1 MNDVEKRWPAI
12 AAWGAFGLLALFYL
26 SLKSFCFHWQV
37 GDENIYFYM
46 AWATVDHG
54 ALPYGDFFFAH
65 PPLHILPGMAV
76 FGLLGFG
83 PVSVRLIPI
92 GATLVGAF
100 FLFRLARA
108 RIGNIGA
115 AATVFLYLTAFSL
128 IRASTHWTGINL
140 AVMWSVLGLWAL
152 HRKRP
157 ATAGVFLAAGVC
169 TGNYV
174 MPGAIMMG
182 MLAFLDSRR
191 AGLRYLLGFAVPWA
205 SIQALGLALGG
216 TAYLK
221 AVYAYHLLKPQ
232 AAGASYKMSVRV
244 FGDNFALFLGVLLGP
259 LMAALDGFLGRA
271 SGKRPERQELVQG
284 QDGSWLRRFF
294 AWWRVRLVETGPA
307 GLARVGALWALGYVL
322 FIAMLPRVF
331 PFYFLLMFP
340 GMALAGGYAIECWV
354 RNSGNLVA
362 GAKERGKYFWEAA
375 AILIMLL
382 VAVGMGYFVRVPIQR
397 TLLPRYTRS
406 HDKPMKWSDGRLPG
420 FVNRAFRSCCF
431 DDVAMA
437 YTSYGTIQEILYHE
451 SRYFEKAEEL
461 AGYVREHSN
470 PDQSI
475 FGDSSTAG
483 LVALLSGRRLAADF
497 ADTNVMR
504 FRSGVTLAED
514 AIGKID
520 TPKLALV
527 LASGSL
533 RRGPDGSERPRFG
546 HFASLPGFWRWM
558 NEKFQVVFR
567 TRDRTKGWFFLL
579 GKKQGS

>member
-12 AAWGAFGLLALFYL
+12 AAWGAFGLVAFLYL

-83 PVSVRLIPI
+83 TVSVRLIPI

-108 RIGNIGA
+108 RIGNIGGVV
-115 AATVFLYLTAFSL
+115 TVFLYLTAFSL

-140 AVMWSVLGLWAL
+140 AVMWSVLGLWAI

-174 MPGAIMMG
+174 LPGAIMVG
-182 MLAFLDSRR
+182 MLAFLESRR

-216 TAYLK
+216 AGYLK

-244 FGDNFALFLGVLLGP
+244 FGDNFALFLGALLGP

-271 SGKRPERQELVQG
+271 SGKRPKRQEVTRDSG
-284 QDGSWLRRFF
+284 GSWLRRFF
-294 AWWRVRLVETGPA
+294 AWWRVRLVEEEPA
-307 GLARVGALWALGYVL
+307 GLARVGALWALGYVF

-340 GMALAGGYAIECWV
+340 GMALAGGYAIECWIRHARGIV
-354 RNSGNLVA
+354 G
-362 GAKERGKYFWEAA
+362 GAKERSRHFWEAA

-437 YTSYGTIQEILYHE
+437 YTAYGTIQEILYHE

-461 AGYVREHSN
+461 ADYVREHSD
-470 PDQSI
+470 PDQAI

-483 LVALLSGRRLAADF
+483 IVALLSGRRLAADF

-504 FRSGVTLAED
+504 FRSGITTVED
-514 AIGKID
+514 AISRID
-520 TPKLALV
+520 TPELAFI
-527 LASGSL
+527 LAGGSP
-533 RRGPDGSERPRFG
+533 RRGPDGNERPRFG
-546 HFASLPGFWRWM
+546 HFASLPGFRRWL
-558 NEKFQVVFR
+558 NENFQVAYR

-579 GKKQGS
+579 RRKQS